1 MGKGSTHRRG
11 GQISTEPLIN
21 VLHHRLEYIL
31 VCAAVCFIIYT
42 TGLPTIYDDSLPAG
56 TSFLSILVSGQDFAQ
71 NIVLY
76 IPLGFFLS
84 LLARKR
90 RIKWYAVAGV
100 TLCGAAVLSCGAEF
114 VQQFFPGRSSSIV
127 DVFCNLAG
135 AAVGGAS
142 AFFFRAGSRPFRRKL
157 RDLLSHQP
165 IFLTFVLAA
174 VIYVLL
180 AMVPFQLDLTP
191 RTADTML
198 NPARLVAFTPTKA
211 AELIPHAD
219 TARAQYDHAI
229 DLAVAFCSFTLIG
242 LLAALSLQDEMGFGK
257 ITAGLAT
264 LWMILLLAGLVV
276 LAQMFV
282 HHRGFQIIFVPTI
295 VSGAALGVLVSWTS
309 LPCRAL
315 SRAGLAGWG
324 LIAVLFSLMVIG
336 ARELSPF
343 VFDFFTDRS
352 ELPHAHMAWI
362 PFQQYF
368 ASSKPSIASSDMLAK
383 FGRFFVFGVFA
394 HLLLQSAHVTR
405 LKRALHLGAWGT
417 LVIAG
422 SIEVL
427 QLGCP
432 ERFSDITHVL
442 LALGG
447 AICGMIAL
455 RWWQDLIRSYHPQTE
470 DAQSSADAPIALT
483 M

>member
-1 MGKGSTHRRG
+1 MGKRSTQRRS

-21 VLHHRLEYIL
+21 SLHHRLEYIL
-31 VCAAVCFIIYT
+31 VCTAACFIIYT

-56 TSFLSILVSGQDFAQ
+56 TSFLSMLVSGQDFAQ

-100 TLCGAAVLSCGAEF
+100 TLCSAAALSCAAEF
-114 VQQFFPGRSSSIV
+114 VQQFFPGRSSSVV
-127 DVFCNLAG
+127 DVFCNITGAG
-135 AAVGGAS
+135 VGGAS
-142 AFFFRAGSRPFRRKL
+142 AYFFRAGSKPFRRKL
-157 RDLLSHQP
+157 RDLLAHQP
-165 IFLTFVLAA
+165 IFLTFLLAA
-174 VIYVLL
+174 AIYVLL

-211 AELIPHAD
+211 AELIPHPD

-242 LLAALSLQDEMGFGK
+242 LLASLSLQDEMGFGK
-257 ITAGLAT
+257 TTAGLAT
-264 LWMILLLAGLVV
+264 LWMILLLAVVMV

-282 HHRGFQIIFVPTI
+282 HHRGFQIIFVPAI
-295 VSGAALGVLVSWTS
+295 LSGAALGVLVSWTS
-309 LPCRAL
+309 LPSRAL
-315 SRAGLAGWG
+315 SRAGMAGWG
-324 LIAVLFSLMVIG
+324 LAAVLFSLMVIG

-343 VFDFFTDRS
+343 AFDFSTYRS
-352 ELPHAHMAWI
+352 GLPDAHMAWI

-368 ASSKPSIASSDMLAK
+368 ASGKPSIASSDMLAK
-383 FGRFFVFGVFA
+383 FGRFFVLGLFA
-394 HLLLQSAHVTR
+394 HLLLQAVQVTR
-405 LKRALHLGAWGT
+405 LKQALHFGAWGT
-417 LVIAG
+417 LIIAS
-422 SIEVL
+422 SIETL
-427 QLGCP
+427 QVGCP
-432 ERFSDITHVL
+432 ARFPDITHVL

-447 AICGMIAL
+447 ALCGMIAL
-455 RWWQDLIRSYHPQTE
+455 RWWQDLIRSYHPRTSA
-470 DAQSSADAPIALT
+470 AQSSADAPIALT